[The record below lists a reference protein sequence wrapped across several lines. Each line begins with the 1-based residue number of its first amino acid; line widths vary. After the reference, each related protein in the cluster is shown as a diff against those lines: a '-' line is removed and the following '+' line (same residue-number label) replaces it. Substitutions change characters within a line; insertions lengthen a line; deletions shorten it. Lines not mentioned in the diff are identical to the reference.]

1 MSLDSFLRRQE
12 LVVNSV
18 NYSPMPS
25 REVRI
30 EILINYS
37 INLKFDAV
45 YKRKKSTETELQIF
59 FTGNLNQSLIITRQ
73 KSDDKVLIFVR
84 DTRDGKESISLYIN
98 HLTMNKHFWDRL
110 YEPDDGVLIPQYPSS
125 EENQE
130 PEEGVLVSRPA
141 NAGGAGFGGGENS

>member
-1 MSLDSFLRRQE
+1 MSLHSFTHRQE
-12 LVVNSV
+12 LTVSNV

-30 EILINYS
+30 EILINYC

-98 HLTMNKHFWDRL
+98 HLTMYKPFWDRL

-130 PEEGVLVSRPA
+130 PEEGVLVSRP
-141 NAGGAGFGGGENS
+141 NAGGAGFGGGEIS